1 MTAGANDAAAPKGT
15 GERYVL
21 LLAALAEQAPPYR
34 LSDLSRRLGLS
45 PSTVHRMLAVL
56 REHRLIEEGEDRS
69 YVMGAELYRIAAL
82 LAQNYDPATLARA
95 QVQYVVETCG
105 EVGFY
110 CDYHPQTQQVVPVVV
125 EYGTQ
130 RLQYRVDLF
139 SPLSAA
145 WGASGLAVIAFLS
158 PEERRRAWKEMG
170 DVSPTGQ
177 PRPDWASYD
186 AFLGE
191 IRHKRCVWTRSQ
203 KMPGAVGFAAPVF
216 GPRNRVV
223 GSLCATLPEHRFHP
237 GSEVGIIGIVR
248 TGAARLSR
256 ALGGCFPAAPGA

>member
-1 MTAGANDAAAPKGT
+1 MTAAADGATAPKGT

-21 LLAALAEQAPPYR
+21 LLGALAEQAPPYR

-45 PSTVHRMLAVL
+45 PSTIHRMLAVM

-69 YVMGAELYRIAAL
+69 YVMGPELYRIASL
-82 LAQNYDPATLARA
+82 LAQNYDPVTLARE

-110 CDYHPQTQQVVPVVV
+110 CDYRPATQEIVPVVV

-139 SPLSAA
+139 TPLSAA
-145 WGASGLAVIAFLS
+145 WGASGLAVIAFLT
-158 PEERRRAWKEMG
+158 PEERRRAWQRMG
-170 DVSPTGQ
+170 DTSPTGQ
-177 PRPDWASYD
+177 PRPDWSAYD
-186 AFLGE
+186 AFLADV
-191 IRHKRCVWTRSQ
+191 RRNRSAWTRSQ
-203 KMPGAVGFAAPVF
+203 KMPGAVGFSAPVF

-237 GSEVGIIGIVR
+237 GSEVGIIDIVR
-248 TGAARLSR
+248 DGAARLSR
-256 ALGGCFPAAPGA
+256 ALGGRFPPDAVA